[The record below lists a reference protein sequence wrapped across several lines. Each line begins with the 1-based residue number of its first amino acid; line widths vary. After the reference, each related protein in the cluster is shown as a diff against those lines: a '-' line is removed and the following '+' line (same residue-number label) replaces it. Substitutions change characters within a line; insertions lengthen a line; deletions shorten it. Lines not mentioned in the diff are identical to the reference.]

1 MVALTA
7 SIGRN
12 QRIAPN
18 FIVSAIVE
26 GADVPASTIGK
37 IDIYADHTRVEVT
50 PDSARRILQT
60 MQLARIKGNRVRFSL
75 ANPAPKRPAKPNKKA
90 KK

>member
-1 MVALTA
+1 MA

-18 FIVSAIVE
+18 FIVSAIVDE
-26 GADVPASTIGK
+26 AQVAAVTIGK

-50 PDSARRILQT
+50 PDTAKAILQT
-60 MQLARIKGNRVRFSL
+60 MQLTRIKGYRVRFSL
-75 ANPAPKRPAKPNKKA
+75 ADSAPKKPRKPYNKK
-90 KK
+90 K